1 MQIYNAIIIAQL
13 TYGLSTVQLTE
24 SLLNRLDA
32 FQVRG
37 LMYILGIEHS
47 YYSGISNEEVYER
60 VNIALNEGQDLN
72 IEWSDFMSAH
82 KFSDIK
88 TMEKVS
94 GKLGGKWGPSRV

>member
-13 TYGLSTVQLTE
+13 TYGLSTIQLTE
-24 SLLNRLDA
+24 SLLNRLDV
-32 FQVRG
+32 FQIRG
-37 LMYILGIEHS
+37 LRYILGIEHA

-82 KFSDIK
+82 KFADIK
-88 TMEKVS
+88 TLEQVS
-94 GKLGGKWGPSRV
+94 ESLMIPVRRKK